1 MPDKNNMRVT
11 FRLSMTLGLAG
22 TIAAGIWWA
31 SAFTQEVRKDLQT
44 IQSNIETNRE
54 HSEDVGRQVF
64 GLRVRAAA
72 NDATGKAVQQRLNS
86 IDNILQRIERKIDRA
101 TQGGTRQ

>member
-1 MPDKNNMRVT
+1 MPEGNGMRVT

-31 SAFTQEVRKDLQT
+31 SAFTQEVRTMQGEIKV
-44 IQSNIETNRE
+44 NRE
-54 HSEDVGRQVF
+54 SREDMGKQVF

-72 NDATGKAVQQRLNS
+72 DDATGKAVEQRLNS
-86 IDNILQRIERKIDRA
+86 IDRVLQRIERKIDRA
-101 TQGGTRQ
+101 TQGGTRP

>member
-1 MPDKNNMRVT
+1 MADKNGSRVT

-31 SAFTQEVRKDLQT
+31 AAFTQEVRTMQDD
-44 IQSNIETNRE
+44 IVVNRDRSVDMGE
-54 HSEDVGRQVF
+54 QVF
-64 GLRVRAAA
+64 SLRVRAAA
-72 NDATGKAVQQRLNS
+72 DDATGKAVQQRLNS

-101 TQGGTRQ
+101 TQGEVRQ

>member
-31 SAFTQEVRKDLQT
+31 AAFTQEVHTMKSD
-44 IQSNIETNRE
+44 IETNRGY
-54 HSEDVGRQVF
+54 SEDMGKQVF

-72 NDATGKAVQQRLNS
+72 DDATGKAVEQRLNS

-101 TQGGTRQ
+101 TQGGARQ

>member
-1 MPDKNNMRVT
+1 MTNTFNGPKVT

-31 SAFTQEVRKDLQT
+31 AAFTQEVRTMQDD
-44 IQSNIETNRE
+44 IETNRVY
-54 HSEDVGRQVF
+54 SEDVGKQVF

-86 IDNILQRIERKIDRA
+86 IDSILQRIERKIDRA
-101 TQGGTRQ
+101 TRGGTRQ

>member
-1 MPDKNNMRVT
+1 MTNTFNGPKVT

-31 SAFTQEVRKDLQT
+31 AAFTQEVQT
-44 IQSNIETNRE
+44 MRGDIETNRE
-54 HSEDVGRQVF
+54 HSVDVGRQVF

-72 NDATGKAVQQRLNS
+72 DDATGKAVEQRLNS
-86 IDNILQRIERKIDRA
+86 IDTILQRIERKLDRV
-101 TQGGTRQ
+101 TRGGSRQ